1 MLFFSFHFYFISLL
15 FRCFFLFFF
24 FKQKTAY
31 EMRISDWISDVCS
44 SDLVCG
50 APNARA
56 GLIGVFGPPGAFVPG
71 GGFELKVAAIRGVT
85 SNGMMCS
92 ARELEIGE
100 GHEGIIELPE
110 DALVGTAYPDYAGLH
125 DPVIDVSITP
135 KRQDCMGGRG
145 VANGRARGRARV

>member
-1 MLFFSFHFYFISLL
+1 
-15 FRCFFLFFF
+15 
-24 FKQKTAY
+24 
-31 EMRISDWISDVCS
+31 MRISDWSSDVCS
-44 SDLVCG
+44 SDLCS
-50 APNARA
+50 

-110 DALVGTAYPDYAGLH
+110 DALVGTAYPDYAGLN

-135 KRQDCMGGRG
+135 NRQDCMGVRG
-145 VANGRARGRARV
+145 IARDQIGRAH